1 MLSTENGS
9 HLVGATGFSRI
20 LRAPEVSA
28 SGGIRALELYGNPKE
43 LMVETK
49 ERMFAV

>member
-1 MLSTENGS
+1 MAYYVQRDRVKREFLAEWVQAVNQDGR
-9 HLVGATGFSRI
+9 F
-20 LRAPEVSA
+20 
-28 SGGIRALELYGNPKE
+28 GIQALELYGNPGE